1 MLNTIFFAIPAL
13 LAATATA
20 VDFYQDDTDL
30 PSAPYHPPRSVT
42 PTQQKAI
49 FDRFADGFLLSGTP
63 LPFLKDHLA
72 DDYIQHNPDFLS
84 DKAAVLQGFS
94 GDLSSFGLVY
104 PANVITRGF
113 DEDFGQGWIH
123 YYFTPAAGQQLSVV
137 VDIFRMNGSAIQE
150 HWDVIQQRPEN
161 ATSPLAMFTPPN

>member
-1 MLNTIFFAIPAL
+1 MLSTIFLAIPAF
-13 LAATATA
+13 LATTATA
-20 VDFYQDDTDL
+20 VDLCQDGTAL
-30 PSAPYHPPRSVT
+30 PSAPYHPPRPVT
-42 PTQQKAI
+42 PAQQKAI

-63 LPFLKDHLA
+63 LPFLEDHLA

-84 DKAAVLQGFS
+84 GKAAVLQGFS

-113 DEDFGQGWIH
+113 DEDIGQGWIH
-123 YYFTPAAGQQLSVV
+123 YYFTPAAGQQPSVV

-161 ATSPLAMFTPPN
+161 ATNPLAMFTPPN